1 MQRKFNASTIWHYFI
16 GWRCHCFFNDQ
27 LEACVFIH
35 NLQAAFKEEV
45 EPAPA
50 PTPAAAPVL
59 AVGAVVILQGLKSA
73 PELNDQKGEIDTWSL
88 QDE

>member
-1 MQRKFNASTIWHYFI
+1 
-16 GWRCHCFFNDQ
+16 
-27 LEACVFIH
+27 
-35 NLQAAFKEEV
+35 V

-73 PELNDQKGEIDTWSL
+73 PELNDQKGEIETWSL

>member
-1 MQRKFNASTIWHYFI
+1 MQRKFNASTIWHY
-16 GWRCHCFFNDQ
+16 CK
-27 LEACVFIH
+27 ACVFIH
-35 NLQAAFKEEV
+35 NLQDLQAAFKEEV

-73 PELNDQKGEIDTWSL
+73 PELNDQKGEIETWSL